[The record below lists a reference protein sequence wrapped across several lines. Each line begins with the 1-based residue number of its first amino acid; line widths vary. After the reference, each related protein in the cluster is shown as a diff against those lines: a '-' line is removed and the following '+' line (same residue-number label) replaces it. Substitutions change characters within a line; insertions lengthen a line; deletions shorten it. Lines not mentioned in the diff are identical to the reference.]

1 MSRRHLTMLFAL
13 AALWGASFMFIKIG
27 DRELHPFT
35 LVGFR
40 MALGALTLVPIVLAT
55 VGARRALTELR
66 AAAGPLAV
74 TGLINSAIPILA
86 ITWAETR
93 IDSSLTAIIQASAPL
108 FTALLALRFS
118 REEQVRGSRLIGL
131 FVGFFG
137 VAFLVGGKPS
147 GELVAGLAVVFSAF
161 CYAAAGIYAGR
172 RLKGVSPFVTAF
184 GALSVATL
192 ATLPVGLLQ
201 LPDHVPGWK
210 VTASML
216 TLGIAGTGLA
226 YVLYYGLLSG
236 AGASRAILITYLV
249 PLFAVVYGAV
259 LLGEPVTAAT
269 IGGLALVLAGVSLG
283 TGAVR
288 VARRPRVARRAPTI
302 DAGTSKSRV

>member
-1 MSRRHLTMLFAL
+1 MSRRHLTMLFVL

-66 AAAGPLAV
+66 AAAWPLAV
-74 TGLINSAIPILA
+74 VGLTNSAIPILS

-93 IDSSLTAIIQASAPL
+93 IDSGLTAIIQASAPL
-108 FTALLALRFS
+108 FTALLAIRFS
-118 REEQVRGSRLIGL
+118 QDQRVRGSRLAGL
-131 FVGFFG
+131 VVGFAG
-137 VAFLVGGKPS
+137 VAMLVGGKPS

-172 RLKGVSPFVTAF
+172 RLKGVSPLVIAF
-184 GALSVATL
+184 GTLTVAAL
-192 ATLPVGLLQ
+192 ATLPVGLFQ
-201 LPDHVPGWK
+201 LPDHVTGWK

-216 TLGIAGTGLA
+216 TLGIAGTGIA
-226 YVLYYGLLSG
+226 YILYYGLIAG

-249 PLFAVVYGAV
+249 PMFAVVYGAV
-259 LLGEPVTAAT
+259 LLAEPVTAAT
-269 IGGLALVLAGVSLG
+269 VGGLALVLAGVALG
-283 TGAVR
+283 TGALAVS
-288 VARRPRVARRAPTI
+288 RRAKADQRPSALG
-302 DAGTSKSRV
+302 AGAPDSRF

>member
-1 MSRRHLTMLFAL
+1 MLFAL

-40 MALGALTLVPIVLAT
+40 MTLGALTLVPIVLAT

-93 IDSSLTAIIQASAPL
+93 IDSGLTAIIQASAPL

-118 REEQVRGSRLIGL
+118 RDEQVRGSRLVGL
-131 FVGFFG
+131 FVGFAG

-172 RLKGVSPFVTAF
+172 RLKGVSPLVTAF
-184 GALSVATL
+184 GTLSVAAL
-192 ATLPVGLLQ
+192 ATLPPGLFQ
-201 LPDHVPGWK
+201 LPDHATGWK
-210 VTASML
+210 VTASVL

-226 YVLYYGLLSG
+226 YILYYGLLAG

-269 IGGLALVLAGVSLG
+269 VGGLALVLTGVALG

-288 VARRPRVARRAPTI
+288 LARLRRVASSET
-302 DAGTSKSRV
+302 